1 MELKLD
7 LHVHSVYSPDSFN
20 SIDEIN
26 NRIREQGFDGY
37 ALADHDTLKGLD
49 EAHKKSGGLV
59 FIPAMEVSARR
70 AHVVTLDPIEIV
82 PAGLSLPETE
92 DGRDETYRAETILM
106 GLGFSKE
113 DLGLEYQK
121 NEIIVCSGAKH
132 CLYNLFISILNRDQ
146 EVIVPTPYWVSYPDQ
161 VKMADGNPVF
171 VHAREENGFRITP
184 DELKANISGST
195 KAIIIN
201 NPSNPTGSAYTRE
214 QLMEVCEAAVEEGL
228 LIVAAVHDLAR
239 HDRARRGVPTPG
251 CDVAYR
257 LTDEHDEEK

>member
-82 PAGLSLPETE
+82 PPGLSLPETV
-92 DGRDETYRAETILM
+92 DLIHDQGATAILAHPY
-106 GLGFSKE
+106 GFPRSWPQMRQVESANLDAIEVANSAQVPYGVICSITQKLA
-113 DLGLEYQK
+113 DRLGLPATGGSDSHIPETVGRSYT
-121 NEIIVCSGAKH
+121 IVESESTDY
-132 CLYNLFISILNRDQ
+132 LD
-146 EVIVPTPYWVSYPDQ
+146 VI
-161 VKMADGNPVF
+161 
-171 VHAREENGFRITP
+171 
-184 DELKANISGST
+184 
-195 KAIIIN
+195 KAIRLGH
-201 NPSNPTGSAYTRE
+201 TRVGGSHTRFGE
-214 QLMEVCEAAVEEGL
+214 WFAKNVMK
-228 LIVAAVHDLAR
+228 
-239 HDRARRGVPTPG
+239 
-251 CDVAYR
+251 R
-257 LTDEHDEEK
+257 LR

>member
-82 PAGLSLPETE
+82 PAGLSLPETV
-92 DGRDETYRAETILM
+92 DLIHDQGATAILAHPY
-106 GLGFSKE
+106 GFPRSWPQMRQVE
-113 DLGLEYQK
+113 SANLAGWVTLGL
-121 NEIIVCSGAKH
+121 VDH
-132 CLYNLFISILNRDQ
+132 
-146 EVIVPTPYWVSYPDQ
+146 
-161 VKMADGNPVF
+161 
-171 VHAREENGFRITP
+171 TP
-184 DELKANISGST
+184 DSASGSPRT
-195 KAIIIN
+195 
-201 NPSNPTGSAYTRE
+201 
-214 QLMEVCEAAVEEGL
+214 
-228 LIVAAVHDLAR
+228 
-239 HDRARRGVPTPG
+239 
-251 CDVAYR
+251 
-257 LTDEHDEEK
+257 